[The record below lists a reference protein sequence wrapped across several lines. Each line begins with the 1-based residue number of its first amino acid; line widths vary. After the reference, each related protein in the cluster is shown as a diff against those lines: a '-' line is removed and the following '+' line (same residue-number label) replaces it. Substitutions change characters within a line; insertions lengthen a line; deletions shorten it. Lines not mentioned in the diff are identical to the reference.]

1 MILQTSAKDNAKTIS
16 KMDCDC
22 QQIHYLFIK
31 QLVLQDQLLKHK
43 SQFLLL
49 NMNV

>member
-22 QQIHYLFIK
+22 QQIHYLLLK